1 LIHALNIWVNK
12 AFRSNYAWGKLLR
25 KTPEPQEH
33 RGVNRNSTKI
43 IWREAPSLLTPLL
56 TPPEPSGTAWS
67 EQEWHEDYM
76 EGGPKLTHPTPD
88 SSGALRNSM
97 E

>member
-1 LIHALNIWVNK
+1 MGK
-12 AFRSNYAWGKLLR
+12 AA
-25 KTPEPQEH
+25 QEDS
-33 RGVNRNSTKI
+33 G
-43 IWREAPSLLTPLL
+43 A
-56 TPPEPSGTAWS
+56 SGTSWS
-67 EQEWHEDYM
+67 EQEQHKDYL